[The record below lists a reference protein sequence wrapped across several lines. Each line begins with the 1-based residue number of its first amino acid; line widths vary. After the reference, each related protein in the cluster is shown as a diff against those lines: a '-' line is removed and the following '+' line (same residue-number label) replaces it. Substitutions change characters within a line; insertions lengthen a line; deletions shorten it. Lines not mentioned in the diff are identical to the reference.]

1 MIKRTFTII
10 VIISLIAIVET
21 ISASSHIFA
30 LTIPSPGPPG
40 TTDIQSI
47 LSAIQDG
54 QSGRSQIPS
63 TNLPDIQ
70 SILSAIQDGQSGP
83 QSSLSGT
90 TDLKPKKSAS
100 VTDEQSQIPSGTTDL
115 KPKKSASV
123 TDEQSQI
130 PSSIPPN
137 IQSLLSLLKKSQL
150 PSALN

>member
-10 VIISLIAIVET
+10 VIISLIAVVET

-30 LTIPSPGPPG
+30 LTIPSPGPSG
-40 TTDIQSI
+40 TTDVQSI
-47 LSAIQDG
+47 I
-54 QSGRSQIPS
+54 
-63 TNLPDIQ
+63 
-70 SILSAIQDGQSGP
+70 SAIQDGQSGP
-83 QSSLSGT
+83 QSSLSGA
-90 TDLKPKKSAS
+90 TDFKPKKSAS
-100 VTDEQSQIPSGTTDL
+100 VTDEQSQIPSGATDF

-130 PSSIPPN
+130 PSNIPTN